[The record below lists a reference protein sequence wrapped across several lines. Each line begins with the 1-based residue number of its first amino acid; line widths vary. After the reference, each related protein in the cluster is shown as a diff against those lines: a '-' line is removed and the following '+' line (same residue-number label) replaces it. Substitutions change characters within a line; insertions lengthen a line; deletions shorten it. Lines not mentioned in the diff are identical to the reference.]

1 MTTFSNSGQGSTGET
16 DLFAQCLPEHLRN
29 SGNVTPKSLA
39 DALQEVEVMLGK
51 YENLVWLARKPL
63 PGDPAY
69 EAMADSFGLD
79 ALKSI
84 DEKRE
89 QLRVL
94 YPEECALLTGN
105 DTGDWQ
111 HGFHSGVVAALR
123 WFQQAML
130 ISTPIDDDNDCCW
143 GGIES
148 AYDSFPDLTT

>member
-1 MTTFSNSGQGSTGET
+1 MTTVSNSGQSSTGET
-16 DLFAQCLPEHLRN
+16 DLFAQFLPEHLRD

-39 DALQEVEVMLGK
+39 DALQEMEVMLGK
-51 YENLVWLARKPL
+51 YVDLVWLARKPL

-69 EAMADSFGLD
+69 EAMANRFGLD

-89 QLRVL
+89 QLRDL

-105 DTGDWQ
+105 GTGDWQ
-111 HGFHSGVVAALR
+111 HGFHSGVVASLR

-130 ISTPIDDDNDCCW
+130 TPHLVDDDLCW